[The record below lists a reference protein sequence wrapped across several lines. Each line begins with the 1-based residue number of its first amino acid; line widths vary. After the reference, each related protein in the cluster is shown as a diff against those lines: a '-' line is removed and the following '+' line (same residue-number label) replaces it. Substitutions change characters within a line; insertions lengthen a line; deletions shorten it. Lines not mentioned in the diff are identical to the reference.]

1 MAHQLGVTLD
11 TIYNMSSKEYMGW
24 IKYFKQRPYGW
35 RDDHRAAI
43 LTQTTYQGKDKLNMN
58 NLFPSLKVFSDED
71 TVKINKAK
79 AFINALQGKT
89 GNKGIN
95 TKD

>member
-24 IKYFKQRPYGW
+24 IQYFKQRPYGW

-43 LTQTTYQGKDKLNMN
+43 LTQVNYQGKQKLDINSV
-58 NLFPSLKVFSDED
+58 FPSLKVFNDED
-71 TVKINKAK
+71 KFKINKAK
-79 AFINALQGKT
+79 AFINAMQSKT
-89 GNKGIN
+89 GNNKIN